1 MKKSKLTLILLAALA
16 PVAAAQATTYVYQRT
31 QPQLKVTGTAAGGTP
46 AAPTAPATPSKAAK
60 LQLSTNTLSFSGVDL
75 GKTATQSVLVSNV
88 GNAAL
93 SLSAPVVAGDDFS
106 ANTNCPSVLQEGGSC
121 VTNVTFNPNA
131 LGERSG
137 ELRVTQETAGT
148 VILSGFGQQATG
160 TLAAATSGDFGAVG
174 VYQSQTRDFTFT
186 NTGNRPARVTASV
199 TGPELTFANNGCGAQ
214 SNDVSVPAGG
224 SCVMTVQFA
233 PTSAMSSMSGTLTVA
248 GDFQNGP
255 ATLAL
260 SGSAKPMDPEINKV
274 VLLMHMDG
282 SFKDSSPMP
291 KAVTTVG
298 SVRSNEAPLYGTG
311 ALGVNDTSSGL
322 KAAGQAEF
330 AFAPGV
336 DFTIEASIKSTSSTT
351 YKQII
356 GQWGGCANSYQL
368 SLYSGKLGW
377 ERPGIG
383 TFTSSDNAAFV
394 SLNTWHHVA
403 VSRQGSTVSL
413 YLDGKQVASAT
424 DNVNYT
430 FAGCGMG
437 IGRVADQNGYGFSNG
452 ALDEIRV
459 TRGLARY
466 TGATYTVPSA
476 AFPD

>member
-1 MKKSKLTLILLAALA
+1 M
-16 PVAAAQATTYVYQRT
+16 PV
-31 QPQLKVTGTAAGGTP
+31 PGSPGTP
-46 AAPTAPATPSKAAK
+46 TVPATPSKAPK
-60 LQLSTNTLSFSGVDL
+60 LQLSTNSLSFGGVDL
-75 GKTATQSVLVSNV
+75 GKSATQSVLVSNI
-88 GNAAL
+88 GTAAL
-93 SLSAPVVAGDDFS
+93 TLSTPVVAGDDFS

-121 VTNVTFNPNA
+121 VTNITFNPNA
-131 LGERSG
+131 LGARGG
-137 ELRVTQETAGT
+137 ELRVAEEAAGLVSLAGYGQEG
-148 VILSGFGQQATG
+148 LG
-160 TLAAATSGDFGAVG
+160 TLAATTSNDFGAVG

-186 NTGNRPARVTASV
+186 NTGNRAVRVVASL
-199 TGPELTFANNGCGAQ
+199 TGPELTFASNGCGIQ
-214 SNDVSVPAGG
+214 SNDITVEKGA
-224 SCVMTVQFA
+224 SCTMTVRFA
-233 PTSAMSSMSGTLTVA
+233 PTSAMASMSGTLTVE
-248 GDFQNGP
+248 GDFKNGP

-260 SGSAKPMDPEINKV
+260 TGSAKPMDPEINKV

-282 SFKDSSPMP
+282 NFKDSSPSP
-291 KAVTTVG
+291 KTITTVG
-298 SVRSNEAPLYGTG
+298 TVWNTGAPLYGTG
-311 ALGVNDTSSGL
+311 SLGVNDTSSGL

-336 DFTIEASIKSTSSTT
+336 DFTIEASIRSTSSTT

-383 TFTSSDNAAFV
+383 TFTSSDNAAAV
-394 SLNTWHHVA
+394 SLNAWHHVA

-413 YLDGKQVASAT
+413 YLDGKRVASAADT
-424 DNVNYT
+424 VNYT
-430 FAGCGMG
+430 FAGCGLG

-452 ALDEIRV
+452 AIDEVRV

-466 TGATYTVPSA
+466 TGATYAVPSS